1 MCLRQNENNKKNLD
15 RVRPNSKPRLFSYP
29 KERQTVKNKIMRIEV
44 KVFGEKNISW
54 QVQPEAMQA
63 VDLNNNKTYVKN
75 IFFDKK
81 KY

>member
-1 MCLRQNENNKKNLD
+1 
-15 RVRPNSKPRLFSYP
+15 
-29 KERQTVKNKIMRIEV
+29 MRIEV

-63 VDLNNNKTYVKN
+63 VDLNKKKTYYVKN

-81 KY
+81 KYLAEP

>member
-1 MCLRQNENNKKNLD
+1 
-15 RVRPNSKPRLFSYP
+15 
-29 KERQTVKNKIMRIEV
+29 MRIEV

-81 KY
+81 ILWDPDFYEKYLSSILL

>member
-1 MCLRQNENNKKNLD
+1 
-15 RVRPNSKPRLFSYP
+15 
-29 KERQTVKNKIMRIEV
+29 MRIEV

-81 KY
+81 KYLAKP

>member
-1 MCLRQNENNKKNLD
+1 
-15 RVRPNSKPRLFSYP
+15 
-29 KERQTVKNKIMRIEV
+29 MRIEV

-63 VDLNNNKTYVKN
+63 FDLNNKKTYVKN

-81 KY
+81 NT